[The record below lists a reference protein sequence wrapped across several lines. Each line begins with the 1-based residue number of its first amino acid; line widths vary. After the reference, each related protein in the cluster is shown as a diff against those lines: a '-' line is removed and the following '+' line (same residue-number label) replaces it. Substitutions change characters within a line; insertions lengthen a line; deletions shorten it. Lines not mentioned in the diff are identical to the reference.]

1 MPTEP
6 RVAAIAHVIQ
16 LAVAPVFLLMGV
28 TAMLGVLMN
37 RLGRIIDRGRRLEVL
52 PAELSPERRASAN
65 AELVLLV
72 RRARLVNWA
81 VSLCTSC
88 ALLICAVIAA
98 LFLGAFFERDLSAA
112 RGLDV
117 HRRDGRA
124 LRRARQL
131 PARDLPGDAQPAP
144 RQRTGRGTPGASAS
158 AAIRLVAVRAADAA
172 TTIGW
177 WAEAA

>member
-1 MPTEP
+1 VPTEP

-37 RLGRIIDRGRRLEVL
+37 RLGRIIDRGRRLESL
-52 PAELSPERRASAN
+52 PADIPPERRVSSN

-88 ALLICAVIAA
+88 ALLICSVIAS
-98 LFLGAFFERDLSAA
+98 LFLGAFFERDLSSAVAWMFIAA
-112 RGLDV
+112 MVALFGALVSFLREIYLATSNLRLGS
-117 HRRDGRA
+117 HGPGHQRR
-124 LRRARQL
+124 
-131 PARDLPGDAQPAP
+131 
-144 RQRTGRGTPGASAS
+144 
-158 AAIRLVAVRAADAA
+158 
-172 TTIGW
+172 
-177 WAEAA
+177 E

>member
-1 MPTEP
+1 VPTEP

-37 RLGRIIDRGRRLEVL
+37 RLGRIIDRGRRLEAL
-52 PAELSPERRASAN
+52 PAEIAPERRASAN

-81 VSLCTSC
+81 VSLCTSA
-88 ALLICAVIAA
+88 ALLICAVIAT

-112 RGLDV
+112 V
-117 HRRDGRA
+117 AWMFIAAMVA
-124 LRRARQL
+124 LFGALVSFLREIYLATRNLRLGAHG
-131 PARDLPGDAQPAP
+131 PGHLREQSRPP
-144 RQRTGRGTPGASAS
+144 R
-158 AAIRLVAVRAADAA
+158 
-172 TTIGW
+172 
-177 WAEAA
+177 